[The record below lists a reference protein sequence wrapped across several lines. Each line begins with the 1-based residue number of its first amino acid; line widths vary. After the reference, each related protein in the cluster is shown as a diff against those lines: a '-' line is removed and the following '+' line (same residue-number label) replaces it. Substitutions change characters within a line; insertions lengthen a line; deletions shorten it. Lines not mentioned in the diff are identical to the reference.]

1 MNVVSSYDMVQV
13 LVTMAL
19 PVSLSNRILALQHA
33 KETDGG
39 HTQET
44 IKQLQASY
52 VDWKM
57 VSAPYSQG
65 PLYSQGLL

>member
-1 MNVVSSYDMVQV
+1 
-13 LVTMAL
+13 MAL
-19 PVSLSNRILALQHA
+19 PVSLSNRIFALQHA

-57 VSAPYSQG
+57 VSAHYSQG